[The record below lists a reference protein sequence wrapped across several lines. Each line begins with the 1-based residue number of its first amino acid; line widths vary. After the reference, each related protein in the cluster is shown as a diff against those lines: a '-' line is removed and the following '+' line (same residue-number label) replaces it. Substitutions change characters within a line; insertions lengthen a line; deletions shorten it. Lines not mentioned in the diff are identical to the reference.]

1 MPTEPLD
8 KPSLETCVVWGI
20 IAALIILIPGILA
33 TRNAKMV
40 PGKLQNFFE
49 FVLDGLRKLYLG
61 LLGPGGE
68 RHLPVVLTLFFY
80 ILVCNLLS
88 VTPFR
93 APTSNLS
100 TNLGLALFVFIY
112 VNYWSIKTK
121 GLGGYLLHLTG
132 PEALPLVLRLV
143 LPLFLLIEVVSLF
156 AQPLS
161 LAMRLY
167 GNIYGEDYISYVVS
181 FVMGHIGVVW
191 QHAANPE
198 NNSTVGIPAQVLVYG
213 LILFTGILQAFI
225 FTLLSSAYIG
235 IATQGHGDQTDH
247 VDHGHDDQGHP
258 SATKTLDGGA
268 YVPTL

>member
-8 KPSLETCVVWGI
+8 KPSLETCVIWGI
-20 IAALIILIPGILA
+20 IAGLLILIPGILA

-49 FVLDGLRKLYLG
+49 FVLDGLRTLYLG

-68 RHLPVVLTLFFY
+68 RHLPVILTLFFY

-100 TNLGLALFVFIY
+100 TNLGLALFVFVY
-112 VNYWSIKTK
+112 VNYWSIKSK

-181 FVMGHIGVVW
+181 YVV
-191 QHAANPE
+191 HK
-198 NNSTVGIPAQVLVYG
+198 SYIPAQVLVYF

-235 IATQGHGDQTDH
+235 IATQGHGDH
-247 VDHGHDDQGHP
+247 AEHMDHGQDDHGHP
-258 SATKTLDGGA
+258 SATKTLDAGA

>member
-1 MPTEPLD
+1 MPTEVLKPPPLGA
-8 KPSLETCVVWGI
+8 CIIWGI
-20 IAALIILIPGILA
+20 VAALCVLIPGILA
-33 TRNAKMV
+33 TRNMKMV
-40 PGKLQNFFE
+40 PGKLQNAFE
-49 FVLDGLRKLYLG
+49 FALDGLRTLYLG

-68 RHLPVVLTLFFY
+68 KHLPVILTLFFY
-80 ILVCNLLS
+80 IIVCNLLS

-100 TNLGLALFVFIY
+100 TNLALAAFVFFY
-112 VNYWSIKTK
+112 VNYWSIKSK

-132 PEALPLVLRLV
+132 PDSLPLILRLV

-167 GNIYGEDYISYVVS
+167 GNIYGEDYISYVVTS
-181 FVMGHIGVVW
+181 VV
-191 QHAANPE
+191 
-198 NNSTVGIPAQVLVYG
+198 NSTHIPAQVLVYL

-235 IATQGHGDQTDH
+235 IAMQSHGDH
-247 VDHGHDDQGHP
+247 AHDGEHDEHMAQET
-258 SATKTLDGGA
+258 SATKTTDDGA
-268 YVPTL
+268 YIPT

>member
-8 KPSLETCVVWGI
+8 KPSLETCIIWGI
-20 IAALIILIPGILA
+20 VAALIVLIPGILA
-33 TRNAKMV
+33 TRNMKMV
-40 PGKLQNFFE
+40 PGKLQNFWE
-49 FVLDGLRKLYLG
+49 YALDGLRTLYMG

-68 RHLPVVLTLFFY
+68 KHIPVVLTLFFY
-80 ILVCNLLS
+80 IIVCNLLS

-100 TNLGLALFVFIY
+100 TNLGLAIFVFFY
-112 VNYWSIKTK
+112 VNYWAIKTK

-132 PEALPLVLRLV
+132 PDALPLVFRLV
-143 LPLFLLIEVVSLF
+143 VPLFLLIELVSLF

-167 GNIYGEDYISYVVS
+167 GNIYGEDYISYVVT
-181 FVMGHIGVVW
+181 HVVNKS
-191 QHAANPE
+191 H
-198 NNSTVGIPAQVLVYG
+198 IPAQILVYA

-225 FTLLSSAYIG
+225 FTLLTSAYIG
-235 IATQGHGDQTDH
+235 IATQHEDAHGD
-247 VDHGHDDQGHP
+247 DHGQPDHGHP
-258 SATKTLDGGA
+258 SATETDDKGA